1 VTMAGTTTN
10 KSTRTH
16 QRRFRKTSPKKHLSD
31 EIFWMSQSV
40 KKIQEMIERS
50 DGEIDAIKKKRARL
64 LEEIRQ
70 EIESAESQRDS
81 LTELKEHLLAW
92 GAQDEKVTEEWE
104 HSG

>member
-1 VTMAGTTTN
+1 
-10 KSTRTH
+10 
-16 QRRFRKTSPKKHLSD
+16 
-31 EIFWMSQSV
+31 MSQSV

-81 LTELKEHLLAW
+81 LTELKEHLLA
-92 GAQDEKVTEEWE
+92 
-104 HSG
+104 